1 MIDFTFVFEKV
12 TDFTC
17 LTIRFK
23 LPLTPRLS
31 DDSVNDSV
39 NDSVKTILEI
49 IKNNPGIKVPQIA
62 SLSGKSIPTINR
74 HIRILRQKELIKH
87 QGPAKTGGYYAIKK

>member
-17 LTIRFK
+17 LTIRVK
-23 LPLTPRLS
+23 RPLTPRLS
-31 DDSVNDSV
+31 DDSVNEG
-39 NDSVKTILEI
+39 VKNTLKI
-49 IKNNPGIKVPQIA
+49 IRDNPGITVPQIA
-62 SLSGKSIPTINR
+62 ARLDKSDATIER